1 MRVGLP
7 ANVPLMIVGW
17 DDNMGIVSHDGRRV
31 MDRDLI
37 IQALAKLL
45 AGIVVMGLL
54 LFVPAG
60 TASWWNGR
68 LLMAVLFVVCNLLMD
83 VFSAL
88 VDPRLRERGLN

>member
-1 MRVGLP
+1 
-7 ANVPLMIVGW
+7 
-17 DDNMGIVSHDGRRV
+17 

-45 AGIVVMGLL
+45 AGVVVMGLL

-68 LLMAVLFVVCNLLMD
+68 LLMAVLFIPMALAGIVMLLFAPD
-83 VFSAL
+83 LLRS
-88 VDPRLRERGLN
+88 RLNMREE

>member
-1 MRVGLP
+1 
-7 ANVPLMIVGW
+7 
-17 DDNMGIVSHDGRRV
+17 

-45 AGIVVMGLL
+45 AGVVVMGLL

-68 LLMAVLFVVCNLLMD
+68 LLMAVLFIPMALAGIVMLLFAPD
-83 VFSAL
+83 L
-88 VDPRLRERGLN
+88 LRSR